1 MADANFPLTAD
12 EADDLPRTLRRQRE
26 EMDAKA
32 RERAAAAAYGTP
44 EPTMP
49 PPGIDEGAG
58 GGVSV
63 RRFEVPFLHL
73 VAFFLKAALAAIP
86 AIILLGLVLWGVG
99 HLLQMYF
106 PQLLKMQILV
116 WFPNNP

>member
-1 MADANFPLTAD
+1 MSDVNYPLTAD

-26 EMDAKA
+26 ELDAKA
-32 RERAAAAAYGTP
+32 RERAAAATYGVP
-44 EPTMP
+44 EPTLP
-49 PPGIDEGAG
+49 LAAAVDDAG
-58 GGVSV
+58 GVTV
-63 RRFEVPFLHL
+63 TRLKVPFVHL

-86 AIILLGLVLWGVG
+86 AMLLLGLILWGIG
-99 HLLQMYF
+99 HLLQVYF

>member
-1 MADANFPLTAD
+1 MADANYPLTAD

-26 EMDAKA
+26 ELDAKA

-49 PPGIDEGAG
+49 LPAIEDRGEG
-58 GGVSV
+58 VVV
-63 RRFEVPFLHL
+63 RRLDIPFLHL
-73 VAFFLKAALAAIP
+73 VTFFLKAAVAAIP
-86 AIILLGLVLWGVG
+86 AMLLIGLILWGVG
-99 HLLQMYF
+99 HVLQLYF